1 MMNTYQELTEA
12 RTILELPEQTT
23 LHDIKT
29 QYRKLLKRWHPDKC
43 QENKE
48 IRHEMTTKIIAAYTR
63 IMAYC
68 MQYKI
73 SFAQQDVRE
82 YLSPEEWW
90 FERFGDDLSCGGG
103 GNSRPPS

>member
-1 MMNTYQELTEA
+1 MQNTYQELTEA
-12 RTILELPEQTT
+12 RTVLELPEQTT
-23 LHDIKT
+23 LNDIKA

-43 QENKE
+43 QDNTEMC
-48 IRHEMTTKIIAAYTR
+48 HEMTTKIIAAYTR

-68 MQYKI
+68 RDYKI
-73 SFAQQDVRE
+73 SFAQQDVKE

-90 FERFGDDLSCGGG
+90 FERFGDDPICGGG